1 MINKI
6 YYLKSDLENYS
17 FFIQNY
23 PDGEESIIGRAMDQR
38 WSKFTDDYTA
48 ISLELNSNDFG
59 RKNYKFDFS
68 GFLSPFMVF
77 SEDALV
83 SLSDIL
89 SSRGQV
95 LPVKTESKR
104 KKFVG
109 YYPTNS
115 LSGCFDRTNSIYRE
129 YPNGLMIEKPVLI
142 KNNITDEYLFT
153 IDEDISRIF
162 VTDKFKQ
169 RVEDAGLM
177 AFDFSVEIE
186 LS

>member
-1 MINKI
+1 MINKV

-17 FFIQNY
+17 SFIQNY

-68 GFLSPFMVF
+68 SFLSPFMVF

-95 LPVKTESKR
+95 LPVKTESRR

-115 LSGCFDRTNSIYRE
+115 LSGCFDRKNSVYRE

-153 IDEDISRIF
+153 IDEYISRIF

-169 RVEDAGLM
+169 RVEDAGLT

>member
-1 MINKI
+1 MINKV

-17 FFIQNY
+17 SFIQNY

-68 GFLSPFMVF
+68 SFLSPFMVF

-95 LPVKTESKR
+95 LPVKT
-104 KKFVG
+104 
-109 YYPTNS
+109 
-115 LSGCFDRTNSIYRE
+115 
-129 YPNGLMIEKPVLI
+129 
-142 KNNITDEYLFT
+142 
-153 IDEDISRIF
+153 
-162 VTDKFKQ
+162 
-169 RVEDAGLM
+169 
-177 AFDFSVEIE
+177 
-186 LS
+186 